1 MTIRPLAAL
10 LFALPAAFAVV
21 GCDSRSESGPVG
33 KTATVEYRP
42 VAAAGGTVIQ
52 KQRAGVLKKVT
63 SDWVTIDEQGSEI
76 WIPRDMVLEIR
87 MDKK

>member
-1 MTIRPLAAL
+1 MTTRSLIAL
-10 LFALPAAFAVV
+10 LIAIPSAFSAV

-52 KQRAGVLKKVT
+52 KQRSGVLKKVT
-63 SDWVTIDEQGSEI
+63 SDWVSIDEQGNEI